1 MTLQA
6 LSSNYLIIKMPS
18 SAGLGTVWLVSGYT
32 ANDTRQETGAD
43 QSCVPE
49 CSQLTAPAILL
60 LPYLDL
66 PYNTVVKLGL
76 LRAQDVELGIVAALL
91 LNITLWPYHARVQ
104 LVVTCAK
111 VRLER

>member
-18 SAGLGTVWLVSGYT
+18 SAGLGTVWLVERQPMY
-32 ANDTRQETGAD
+32 TRQETATD
-43 QSCVPE
+43 QSCTHE
-49 CSQLTAPAILL
+49 YSQLTAPAILL